1 MNTNHELLN
10 NNTVTLSGKVISEPV
25 LSHKVYDEAFN
36 ILQLAVPRLSG
47 QVDIIPITISEKLL
61 SEENVKQNDTLTIK
75 GQFRS
80 YNKLEDGKSRLI
92 LTVFVRELIQTDA
105 EQNPNTVEISG
116 YICKEPIFRTT
127 PFNREIADILVAV
140 NRSYNKSDYIPC
152 IAWGRN
158 ARFVESLKVG
168 TKINIIGRIQSRE
181 YTKVLDKNVDPVVK
195 TAYELSISKINMA

>member
-61 SEENVKQNDTLTIK
+61 SEENVKQNDNLTIK

-80 YNKLEDGKSRLI
+80 YNKLEDGK
-92 LTVFVRELIQTDA
+92 
-105 EQNPNTVEISG
+105 
-116 YICKEPIFRTT
+116 
-127 PFNREIADILVAV
+127 
-140 NRSYNKSDYIPC
+140 
-152 IAWGRN
+152 
-158 ARFVESLKVG
+158 
-168 TKINIIGRIQSRE
+168 
-181 YTKVLDKNVDPVVK
+181 
-195 TAYELSISKINMA
+195 

>member
-61 SEENVKQNDTLTIK
+61 SEENVKQNDNLTIK

>member
-61 SEENVKQNDTLTIK
+61 SEENVKENDTLTIK

-158 ARFVESLKVG
+158 ARFVENLKVG

>member
-10 NNTVTLSGKVISEPV
+10 NNVVTLSGKVVSEPV
-25 LSHKVYDEAFN
+25 LSHKVYDEVFN
-36 ILQLAVPRLSG
+36 TLQLAVSRLSG

-61 SEENVKQNDTLTIK
+61 SEENVKLNDTLTIK

-92 LTVFVRELIQTDA
+92 LTVFVRELVQADA

-158 ARFVESLKVG
+158 ARFVGGLKVG
-168 TKINIIGRIQSRE
+168 TKINILGRIQSRE
-181 YTKVLDKNVDPVVK
+181 YTKVFDKNIDPVVK

>member
-158 ARFVESLKVG
+158 ARFVENLKVG